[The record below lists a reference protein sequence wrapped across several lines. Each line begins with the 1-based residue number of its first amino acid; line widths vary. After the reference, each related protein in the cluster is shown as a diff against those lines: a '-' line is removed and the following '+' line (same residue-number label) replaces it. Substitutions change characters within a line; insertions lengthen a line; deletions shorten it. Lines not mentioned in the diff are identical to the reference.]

1 MPCVTDIVLKALHVP
16 NFPLFSHSRI
26 LCGTHKTMQAPS
38 LVCYFLLVSLCS
50 DFCPA
55 EAGAGRRQR
64 RRMRQ
69 PGPGRSPRAGPRT
82 PRTPGIEPLEPRIPL
97 IHIDDSVMGVFDSL
111 VGLGEHESTYSV
123 LPGENRAPL
132 PLVGGSLFISS
143 R

>member
-1 MPCVTDIVLKALHVP
+1 MPCVTDIVLKALQVP
-16 NFPLFSHSRI
+16 NFPLFSHSRL
-26 LCGTHKTMQAPS
+26 LCGAHKTMQASS
-38 LVCYFLLVSLCS
+38 LVCYFLLVSLCT

-69 PGPGRSPRAGPRT
+69 PGLGRSPRAGPRA
-82 PRTPGIEPLEPRIPL
+82 PRTRGMEPPRIPL

-132 PLVGGSLFISS
+132 LLAGGSLFISN